1 MLVVGLDATVREVA
15 AVGFPDLHFVA
26 GCSPPHLKQACLKLH
41 PKHLS
46 PWWNFQQNPRGKGC
60 FDCRLNELGG
70 LFEDESLV
78 MWCACNHN
86 SQCTSS
92 QGKRDF

>member
-1 MLVVGLDATVREVA
+1 MREVA

-46 PWWNFQQNPRGKGC
+46 PLVEFPAESSRKG
-60 FDCRLNELGG
+60 LL
-70 LFEDESLV
+70 
-78 MWCACNHN
+78 
-86 SQCTSS
+86 
-92 QGKRDF
+92 